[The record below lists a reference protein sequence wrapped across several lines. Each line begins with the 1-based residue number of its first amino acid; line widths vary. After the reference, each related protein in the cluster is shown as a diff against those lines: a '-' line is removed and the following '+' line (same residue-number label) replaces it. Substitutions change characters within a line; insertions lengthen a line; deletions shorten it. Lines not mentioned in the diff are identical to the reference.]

1 MDNSRAV
8 LASLVG
14 AVVGGF
20 AAYLFL
26 TDHGKQLRRQIEPA
40 IEDLARELD
49 SFRTTVTKAASVATE
64 GWKMLNDVVGDTSAP
79 RAVGSSV
86 RYTTPR
92 QTSPF

>member
-14 AVVGGF
+14 AVVGGV

-40 IEDLARELD
+40 IEDLSRELN
-49 SFRTTVTKAASVATE
+49 SFRATMTKAAGVATE
-64 GWKMLNDVVGDTSAP
+64 SWKMLNDVVGESAAP
-79 RAVGSSV
+79 QPSGTI